1 MTETPKGINQNW
13 PMFTFRIAIK
23 MFNVMAFPKIFFFL
37 QSNKYLVMFK
47 NKNKL
52 NPGYTG

>member
-23 MFNVMAFPKIFFFL
+23 MFNVMAFPKIFFFFTK
-37 QSNKYLVMFK
+37 Q
-47 NKNKL
+47 
-52 NPGYTG
+52 